1 MAKAKKKKFQPNTK
15 TISGDQLFKAIT
27 KLGFNMQSFGRA
39 INVNGRTV
47 QSWCDGKHSK
57 GKPTEVP
64 RVVAVL
70 VNLMIDTE
78 ATEEH
83 LRP

>member
-1 MAKAKKKKFQPNTK
+1 MPPKNGKQKVQPNTK
-15 TISGDQLFKAIT
+15 TITGPQLSKAIT

-39 INVNGRTV
+39 INVDGRTV
-47 QSWCDGKHSK
+47 QGWVGEEY
-57 GKPTEVP
+57 PVP

-78 ATEEH
+78 ASVES